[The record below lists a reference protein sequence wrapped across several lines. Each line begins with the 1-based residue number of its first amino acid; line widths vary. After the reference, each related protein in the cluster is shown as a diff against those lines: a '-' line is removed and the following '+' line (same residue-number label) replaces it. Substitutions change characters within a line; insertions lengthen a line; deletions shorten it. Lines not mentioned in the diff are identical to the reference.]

1 MAWHYCQHQAL
12 SWQVCPSCHAR
23 MQVKKQLHVA
33 GNKLHQRRGAGAMAP
48 SLLVQLH
55 QKLLSASE
63 AGLDAI
69 EAKRRPP
76 KL

>member
-1 MAWHYCQHQAL
+1 
-12 SWQVCPSCHAR
+12 

>member
-1 MAWHYCQHQAL
+1 MAWHHCQHRAL

-23 MQVKKQLHVA
+23 MQVKKQLRVA
-33 GNKLHQRRGAGAMAP
+33 GNKLHPRCAGAMAP

-55 QKLLSASE
+55 QKLLAASE
-63 AGLDAI
+63 AGLDAV

>member
-1 MAWHYCQHQAL
+1 
-12 SWQVCPSCHAR
+12 
-23 MQVKKQLHVA
+23 MQVKKQLRVA
-33 GNKLHQRRGAGAMAP
+33 GNKLHPRCAGAMAP

-55 QKLLSASE
+55 QKLLAASE
-63 AGLDAI
+63 AGLDAV